1 MTFSTSRRR
10 GKRLVLAVPFV
21 SLLLALMTAARAA
34 AQAREAAVLVPAGL
48 STWRT
53 RPRLG
58 HSALRTRVLK
68 LQERIGSLRN
78 SV

>member
-53 RPRLG
+53 RPRLV

-68 LQERIGSLRN
+68 LQERISSQRN